1 MLSKYTIEL
10 TTDASH
16 EDVLTAIC
24 LLGSSNDLRIT
35 RKPLANGKPR
45 TVTPDPRILYF
56 DPTVERPS
64 KVIDV
69 VGSLKSM
76 GLTVDNLFNRPYKS
90 GSAEHTVKQ
99 AVTNNRRYHGQD
111 VAQ

>member
-1 MLSKYTIEL
+1 MLRKYTIEL

-24 LLGSSNDLRIT
+24 LLGSFNDLRIT
-35 RKPLANGKPR
+35 RKPVLNGRPR

-56 DPTVERPS
+56 DATIERPN

-69 VGSLKSM
+69 IGSLKSM
-76 GLTVDNLFNRPYKS
+76 GLTVDNLFERPYKS

-99 AVTNNRRYHGQD
+99 AVVNNRRYHGQD
-111 VAQ
+111 IAQ